1 MKSRSNENEVVQR
14 NPEMDAGN
22 FQSKTPP
29 ELNLGATTESGPIQ
43 AYMESTLDGKAAQ
56 ISKDLSLAVTPDD
69 PHGLY
74 ADAGKVTESNEK
86 LKGVGAAIRLQE
98 TGETATAQ
106 GESNSKTLHKVLP
119 INLMNR
125 TGGEDMD
132 LYADCGRSNSMITG
146 SLDRAANYTGLDG
159 KDRQSQSGDPA
170 AMKLEIFNHVFTT
183 LTTDAKY
190 KDDPRIQRVVKTFY
204 KYKQDAADY
213 QDKIASEPDE
223 RKHGRLRKM
232 QEVSWR
238 KMLETYDRLP
248 TKTKT
253 EFDKQLGIN
262 AFANPDI
269 GEGYTISSGGNY
281 HHGMKDQTWNFHWAG
296 VVMKSSNG
304 KDNVTLE
311 NYAVGDWDAQNSD
324 WAFAMYG
331 SAEEGGQTFHE
342 KMNATKGFGRRPT
355 SMAIGRRQR

>member
-1 MKSRSNENEVVQR
+1 MKSRSNENEIVQR
-14 NPEMDAGN
+14 SPEMEAEN

-29 ELNLGATTESGPIQ
+29 ALSLGASTEGPIQ
-43 AYMESTLDGKAAQ
+43 AYMESTLNGSAAQ

-74 ADAGKVTESNEK
+74 AESGKVEESNAK
-86 LKGVGAAIRLQE
+86 LEGVGAAIRLQE
-98 TGETATAQ
+98 TGETAQAEGQ
-106 GESNSKTLHKVLP
+106 NQSKTLHKVLP

-125 TGGEDMD
+125 TGGDDMQ

-159 KDRQSQSGDPA
+159 KEKQSASGDPA
-170 AMKLEIFNHVFTT
+170 KMKLEIFRHVFET
-183 LTTDAKY
+183 LKNDPEYAEDA
-190 KDDPRIQRVVKTFY
+190 RLQRVVKMFY
-204 KYKQDAADY
+204 KYQQDAYDY
-213 QDKIASEPDE
+213 TDKIANEPDE
-223 RKHGRLRKM
+223 RKHGRLKKM

-253 EFDKQLGIN
+253 KFDQELGIN
-262 AFANPDI
+262 AYANPDI

-296 VVMKSSNG
+296 VVMKSSDG

-311 NYAVGDWDAQNSD
+311 NYAVGDWNAQNAD
-324 WAFAMYG
+324 WAYAMYG
-331 SAEEGGQTFHE
+331 SAEEGGQTFHD

-355 SMAIGRRQR
+355 TMAIGKRN